1 MALKEPTASMIT
13 EPLSVLD
20 VLIVEDD
27 AVTRSL
33 LDRNI
38 RK

>member
-1 MALKEPTASMIT
+1 MIT